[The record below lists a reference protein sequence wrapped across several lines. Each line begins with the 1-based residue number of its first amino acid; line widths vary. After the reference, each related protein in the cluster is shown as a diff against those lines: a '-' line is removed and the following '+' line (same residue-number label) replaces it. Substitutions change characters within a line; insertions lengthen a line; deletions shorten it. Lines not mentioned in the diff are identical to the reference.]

1 MSTISEELRN
11 EEMRIGR
18 RYGVSRLRRLR
29 ARARSVMKGNVMS
42 MVSEA
47 VRNEETRA
55 GGRRTVS
62 GVVNSIETLEG
73 GGFLV
78 RRPFPKASFSEFDPF
93 LLLDEM
99 GPIELAPGEAKGAPD
114 HPHRGFETVTYL
126 LAGDMEH
133 KDSRGHAGRLKSG
146 DVQWMTAGAG
156 VIHAEMPAREFARDG
171 GRMHAFQLWVNLPK
185 RDKMM
190 NPRYQEIPNSQI
202 PKATSAD
209 GLVKVSVIAGEA
221 MGEKAVIETR
231 TPIIYLHYRIEP
243 GGAATQQVPGA
254 YNAFAYVVEGEGLFG
269 PDSERAEDGQ
279 MVLFAQ
285 DGDEV
290 RIENPADAKATLEVL
305 LIAGVPLNEPVARY
319 GPFVMNTQ
327 AEIGQAIEDYRQGR
341 MGAIN
346 T

>member
-1 MSTISEELRN
+1 
-11 EEMRIGR
+11 
-18 RYGVSRLRRLR
+18 
-29 ARARSVMKGNVMS
+29 MS

-47 VRNEETRA
+47 LREEKSYVG
-55 GGRRTVS
+55 GGRTVAE
-62 GVVNSIETLEG
+62 VVNSIETLEG

-78 RRPFPKASFSEFDPF
+78 RRPFPKPSFSEFDPF

-99 GPIELAPGEAKGAPD
+99 GPVELAPGEAKGAPD

-126 LAGDMEH
+126 LSGDMEH
-133 KDSRGHAGRLKSG
+133 RDSRGHAGRLRAG

-156 VIHAEMPAREFARDG
+156 VIHSEMPAREFARDG
-171 GRMHAFQLWVNLPK
+171 GRMHAFQLWVNLPQ
-185 RDKMM
+185 RDKMTK
-190 NPRYQEIPNSQI
+190 PRYQEIPNSQI

-209 GLVKVSVIAGEA
+209 GLVTVSVIAGEA

-231 TPIIYLHYRIEP
+231 TPIIYLHYRIKP

-254 YNAFAYVVEGEGLFG
+254 YNAFTYVVEGEGLFG
-269 PDSERAEDGQ
+269 AESERAGDGQ

-285 DGDEV
+285 DGGEV
-290 RIENPADAKATLEVL
+290 RIENPPDAKTTLEVL

-327 AEIGQAIEDYRQGR
+327 AEIRQAIEDYRLGR
-341 MGAIN
+341 MGTIN
-346 T
+346 S

>member
-1 MSTISEELRN
+1 
-11 EEMRIGR
+11 
-18 RYGVSRLRRLR
+18 
-29 ARARSVMKGNVMS
+29 MS

-47 VRNEETRA
+47 VRVEEIR
-55 GGRRTVS
+55 GGGSRTVS
-62 GVVNSIETLEG
+62 GFVNSIETLEG

-99 GPIELAPGEAKGAPD
+99 GPMELAPGEAKGAPD

-126 LAGDMEH
+126 LSGEMEH

-156 VIHAEMPAREFARDG
+156 VVHSEMPSREFQRDG
-171 GRMHAFQLWVNLPK
+171 GRMHGFQLWVNLPQ
-185 RDKMM
+185 RDKMT
-190 NPRYQEIPNSQI
+190 NPRYQEIPASQI

-209 GLVKVSVIAGEA
+209 GLLMVSVIAGEA

-269 PDSERAEDGQ
+269 TEGERAGDGQ

-285 DGDEV
+285 DGDFV
-290 RIENPADAKATLEVL
+290 RIENPAGAKATLEVL

-319 GPFVMNTQ
+319 GPFVMNTEG
-327 AEIGQAIEDYRQGR
+327 EIRQAIEDHRLGK

-346 T
+346 A